1 MSTVKSISERL
12 NSSIKRSG
20 TASLVLSGGSSPIK
34 IFEELSSIDL
44 PWSKVQVTLVDDRL
58 VEADNKDSNQN
69 LILNY
74 FLKSKAKAAQ
84 FFPLTEDLI
93 TKSNFFKT
101 PFDVVLLG
109 MGEDGHF
116 ASLFP
121 DMIDDFDAFNSDA
134 KFKIFKTES
143 QGNPFL
149 PRITMNLSLIL
160 NSEMIVLLVK
170 GKSKL
175 KVLDEAINNNKLP
188 IHYLLKNRKE
198 NFLIEKIIQRRH
210 QKIIEVTKRIA
221 KRSLSSRQKYLNN
234 ITSMEQNNDTDR
246 NFVSCSNMAH
256 AAAAAPSD
264 EKNSILMNTK
274 PNIGIVSSYNDM
286 LSAHKPLEHFP
297 KVIKAAA
304 TQFGAT
310 AQMAGMVPAMC
321 DGVTQGRPGMELSL
335 MSRDV
340 IAMSTAVSLSHGV
353 YDAALCLG
361 VCDKI
366 VPGLLIGTLSFG
378 YLPVIFVPAGPMST
392 GITNEEKNLVRKA
405 FAKGDATREE
415 LLKAEISAYHG
426 EGTCTFFGTAN
437 SNQMLMEIM
446 GLHIPGSA
454 FVHPHSDLRNAYNI
468 VATEQAISI
477 SRKGADIRPIGKI
490 IDERSFVNAIVG
502 LHATGGSTN
511 HTLHLPAMAAAAGI
525 KLLWEDFSDLSEV
538 TPLLARVYPNGN
550 ADVNQFHAAGGMS
563 FVIGE
568 LLDAGLLDGTA
579 RTVWGDNLFDYIS
592 EPTLKNSKLVWNK
605 SKSKSF
611 DSNILKSTKD
621 PHQKNGGLKMLK
633 GNIGRGVIKISAVN
647 IDQQKIKA
655 PAMVFDNQIDVKEAY
670 DKGLLNRDVV
680 IVVRFQGPKAN
691 GMPELH
697 ALTPILSNIQD
708 LGFKVALLTDGRMSG
723 ASGKV
728 PAAIHITP
736 EAMDNGVIGKIK
748 DGDEIEIDA
757 ISGHISLNENYK
769 DRALNFPNDR
779 NDQSSF
785 GRNLFSLLR
794 QNATNAENGAGLNL
808 IDTH

>member
-1 MSTVKSISERL
+1 M
-12 NSSIKRSG
+12 
-20 TASLVLSGGSSPIK
+20 
-34 IFEELSSIDL
+34 
-44 PWSKVQVTLVDDRL
+44 
-58 VEADNKDSNQN
+58 
-69 LILNY
+69 
-74 FLKSKAKAAQ
+74 
-84 FFPLTEDLI
+84 
-93 TKSNFFKT
+93 
-101 PFDVVLLG
+101 
-109 MGEDGHF
+109 
-116 ASLFP
+116 
-121 DMIDDFDAFNSDA
+121 
-134 KFKIFKTES
+134 
-143 QGNPFL
+143 
-149 PRITMNLSLIL
+149 
-160 NSEMIVLLVK
+160 
-170 GKSKL
+170 SKL
-175 KVLDEAINNNKLP
+175 
-188 IHYLLKNRKE
+188 
-198 NFLIEKIIQRRH
+198 H

-366 VPGLLIGTLSFG
+366 VPGLLIGALSFG
-378 YLPVIFVPAGPMST
+378 HLPVIFVPAGPMST

-477 SRKGADIRPIGKI
+477 SRKGTDIRPIGKI

-605 SKSKSF
+605 SKSESF

-757 ISGHISLNENYK
+757 ISGHINLNENYA
-769 DRALNFPNDR
+769 DRALKFPNDR

>member
-1 MSTVKSISERL
+1 M
-12 NSSIKRSG
+12 
-20 TASLVLSGGSSPIK
+20 
-34 IFEELSSIDL
+34 
-44 PWSKVQVTLVDDRL
+44 
-58 VEADNKDSNQN
+58 
-69 LILNY
+69 
-74 FLKSKAKAAQ
+74 
-84 FFPLTEDLI
+84 
-93 TKSNFFKT
+93 
-101 PFDVVLLG
+101 
-109 MGEDGHF
+109 
-116 ASLFP
+116 
-121 DMIDDFDAFNSDA
+121 
-134 KFKIFKTES
+134 
-143 QGNPFL
+143 
-149 PRITMNLSLIL
+149 
-160 NSEMIVLLVK
+160 
-170 GKSKL
+170 SKL
-175 KVLDEAINNNKLP
+175 
-188 IHYLLKNRKE
+188 
-198 NFLIEKIIQRRH
+198 H

-234 ITSMEQNNDTDR
+234 IISMEQDNDTNR

-256 AAAAAPSD
+256 AAAAAPSN

-366 VPGLLIGTLSFG
+366 VPGLLIGALSFG
-378 YLPVIFVPAGPMST
+378 HLPVIFVPAGPMST

-592 EPTLKNSKLVWNK
+592 EPTLKNSKLIWNK
-605 SKSKSF
+605 SRSKSF

-670 DKGLLNRDVV
+670 DRGLLNRDVV

-757 ISGHISLNENYK
+757 ISGHINLNENYAE
-769 DRALNFPNDR
+769 RALKFPNDR

>member
-1 MSTVKSISERL
+1 M
-12 NSSIKRSG
+12 
-20 TASLVLSGGSSPIK
+20 
-34 IFEELSSIDL
+34 EENID
-44 PWSKVQVTLVDDRL
+44 TNR
-58 VEADNKDSNQN
+58 N
-69 LILNY
+69 
-74 FLKSKAKAAQ
+74 
-84 FFPLTEDLI
+84 
-93 TKSNFFKT
+93 
-101 PFDVVLLG
+101 
-109 MGEDGHF
+109 
-116 ASLFP
+116 
-121 DMIDDFDAFNSDA
+121 
-134 KFKIFKTES
+134 
-143 QGNPFL
+143 
-149 PRITMNLSLIL
+149 
-160 NSEMIVLLVK
+160 
-170 GKSKL
+170 
-175 KVLDEAINNNKLP
+175 AI
-188 IHYLLKNRKE
+188 
-198 NFLIEKIIQRRH
+198 
-210 QKIIEVTKRIA
+210 
-221 KRSLSSRQKYLNN
+221 
-234 ITSMEQNNDTDR
+234 
-246 NFVSCSNMAH
+246 SCSNMAH
-256 AAAAAPSD
+256 AAAAAPSSD
-264 EKNSILMNTK
+264 KASILMNSK

-304 TQFGAT
+304 NQFGAT
-310 AQMAGMVPAMC
+310 AQVAGIVPAMC

-366 VPGLLIGTLSFG
+366 VPGLLIGSLSFG
-378 YLPVIFVPAGPMST
+378 HLPVIFVPAGPMST
-392 GITNEEKNLVRKA
+392 GISNEKKNLVRKA
-405 FAKGDATREE
+405 FAKGEATREE
-415 LLKAEISAYHG
+415 LLKAETLAYHG

-437 SNQMLMEIM
+437 SNQMLMEVL

-468 VATEQAISI
+468 VATEQAILI
-477 SRKGADIRPIGKI
+477 SRKGNDIRPIGKI

-525 KLLWEDFSDLSEV
+525 KLLWEDFSDLSEI
-538 TPLLARVYPNGN
+538 TPLLARVYPNGK

-563 FVIGE
+563 FIIGE

-579 RTVWGDNLFDYIS
+579 KTVWGENLFDYVS
-592 EPTLKNSKLVWNK
+592 EANLKNSQLTWSK
-605 SKSKSF
+605 SKPKSF
-611 DSNILKSTKD
+611 DSSILKSVED

-633 GNIGRGVIKISAVN
+633 GNIGKGVIKISAVS

-655 PAMVFDNQIDVKEAY
+655 PAMVFDNQNNVKEAY
-670 DKGLLNRDVV
+670 DKGLLNKDVI

-708 LGFKVALLTDGRMSG
+708 LGFKVGLLTDGRMSG

-736 EAMDNGVIGKIK
+736 EAMDKGVIGLIEN
-748 DGDEIEIDA
+748 GDEIEIDA
-757 ISGHISLNENYK
+757 ISGFININENFSNRK
-769 DRALNFPNDR
+769 LVLPNDQ
-779 NDQSSF
+779 NDQKNF

-794 QNATNAENGAGLNL
+794 QNATDAENGAGLDL
-808 IDTH
+808 INTH

>member
-1 MSTVKSISERL
+1 M
-12 NSSIKRSG
+12 
-20 TASLVLSGGSSPIK
+20 
-34 IFEELSSIDL
+34 
-44 PWSKVQVTLVDDRL
+44 
-58 VEADNKDSNQN
+58 
-69 LILNY
+69 
-74 FLKSKAKAAQ
+74 
-84 FFPLTEDLI
+84 
-93 TKSNFFKT
+93 
-101 PFDVVLLG
+101 
-109 MGEDGHF
+109 
-116 ASLFP
+116 
-121 DMIDDFDAFNSDA
+121 
-134 KFKIFKTES
+134 
-143 QGNPFL
+143 
-149 PRITMNLSLIL
+149 
-160 NSEMIVLLVK
+160 
-170 GKSKL
+170 SKL
-175 KVLDEAINNNKLP
+175 
-188 IHYLLKNRKE
+188 
-198 NFLIEKIIQRRH
+198 H

-221 KRSLSSRQKYLNN
+221 KRSLISRQKYLNN

-366 VPGLLIGTLSFG
+366 VPGLLIGALSFG
-378 YLPVIFVPAGPMST
+378 HLPVIFVPAGPMST

-477 SRKGADIRPIGKI
+477 SRKGTDIRPIGKI

-592 EPTLKNSKLVWNK
+592 EPTLKNSKLIWNK
-605 SKSKSF
+605 SRSKSF

-757 ISGHISLNENYK
+757 ISGHINLNENYAE
-769 DRALNFPNDR
+769 RALKFPNDR

>member
-1 MSTVKSISERL
+1 MS
-12 NSSIKRSG
+12 
-20 TASLVLSGGSSPIK
+20 
-34 IFEELSSIDL
+34 
-44 PWSKVQVTLVDDRL
+44 
-58 VEADNKDSNQN
+58 N
-69 LILNY
+69 LH
-74 FLKSKAKAAQ
+74 
-84 FFPLTEDLI
+84 P
-93 TKSNFFKT
+93 
-101 PFDVVLLG
+101 
-109 MGEDGHF
+109 
-116 ASLFP
+116 
-121 DMIDDFDAFNSDA
+121 
-134 KFKIFKTES
+134 
-143 QGNPFL
+143 
-149 PRITMNLSLIL
+149 
-160 NSEMIVLLVK
+160 
-170 GKSKL
+170 
-175 KVLDEAINNNKLP
+175 
-188 IHYLLKNRKE
+188 
-198 NFLIEKIIQRRH
+198 
-210 QKIIEVTKRIA
+210 KIIEVTKRIA

-234 ITSMEQNNDTDR
+234 ITSMEHDNDTDR

-286 LSAHKPLEHFP
+286 LSAHKPFEHFP

-310 AQMAGMVPAMC
+310 AQIAGMVPAMC

-366 VPGLLIGTLSFG
+366 VPGLLIGALSFG
-378 YLPVIFVPAGPMST
+378 HLPVIFVPAGPMST

-454 FVHPHSDLRNAYNI
+454 FVHPHSDLRNAYNV

-477 SRKGADIRPIGKI
+477 SRKGKDIRPIGKI

-525 KLLWEDFSDLSEV
+525 KLLWEDFSDLSEI

-647 IDQQKIKA
+647 MDQQKIKA

-757 ISGHISLNENYK
+757 VSGYINLNENYE
-769 DRALNFPNDR
+769 DRASKFPNDR
-779 NDQSSF
+779 NDQRSF

>member
-1 MSTVKSISERL
+1 M
-12 NSSIKRSG
+12 
-20 TASLVLSGGSSPIK
+20 
-34 IFEELSSIDL
+34 
-44 PWSKVQVTLVDDRL
+44 
-58 VEADNKDSNQN
+58 
-69 LILNY
+69 
-74 FLKSKAKAAQ
+74 
-84 FFPLTEDLI
+84 
-93 TKSNFFKT
+93 
-101 PFDVVLLG
+101 
-109 MGEDGHF
+109 
-116 ASLFP
+116 
-121 DMIDDFDAFNSDA
+121 
-134 KFKIFKTES
+134 
-143 QGNPFL
+143 
-149 PRITMNLSLIL
+149 
-160 NSEMIVLLVK
+160 
-170 GKSKL
+170 SKL
-175 KVLDEAINNNKLP
+175 
-188 IHYLLKNRKE
+188 
-198 NFLIEKIIQRRH
+198 H

-264 EKNSILMNTK
+264 EKTSILMNTK

-757 ISGHISLNENYK
+757 ISGHINLNENYA
-769 DRALNFPNDR
+769 DRALKFPKDR

>member
-1 MSTVKSISERL
+1 MS
-12 NSSIKRSG
+12 
-20 TASLVLSGGSSPIK
+20 
-34 IFEELSSIDL
+34 
-44 PWSKVQVTLVDDRL
+44 
-58 VEADNKDSNQN
+58 N
-69 LILNY
+69 LH
-74 FLKSKAKAAQ
+74 
-84 FFPLTEDLI
+84 P
-93 TKSNFFKT
+93 
-101 PFDVVLLG
+101 
-109 MGEDGHF
+109 
-116 ASLFP
+116 
-121 DMIDDFDAFNSDA
+121 
-134 KFKIFKTES
+134 
-143 QGNPFL
+143 
-149 PRITMNLSLIL
+149 
-160 NSEMIVLLVK
+160 
-170 GKSKL
+170 
-175 KVLDEAINNNKLP
+175 
-188 IHYLLKNRKE
+188 
-198 NFLIEKIIQRRH
+198 
-210 QKIIEVTKRIA
+210 KIIEVTKRIA

-234 ITSMEQNNDTDR
+234 ITSMEHDNDTDR

-286 LSAHKPLEHFP
+286 LSAHKPLEHFS

-310 AQMAGMVPAMC
+310 AQIAGMVPAMC

-366 VPGLLIGTLSFG
+366 VPGLLIGALSFG
-378 YLPVIFVPAGPMST
+378 HLPVIFVPAGPMST

-454 FVHPHSDLRNAYNI
+454 FVHPHSDLRNAYNV
-468 VATEQAISI
+468 VATKQALSI
-477 SRKGADIRPIGKI
+477 SRKGKDIRPIGKI

-525 KLLWEDFSDLSEV
+525 KLLWEDFSDLSEI

-633 GNIGRGVIKISAVN
+633 GNIGRGVIKISAVKM
-647 IDQQKIKA
+647 DQQKIKA

-736 EAMDNGVIGKIK
+736 EAMDNGVIRKIK

-757 ISGHISLNENYK
+757 VSGHINLNENYE
-769 DRALNFPNDR
+769 DRASKFPNDR
-779 NDQSSF
+779 NDQRSF

>member
-1 MSTVKSISERL
+1 M
-12 NSSIKRSG
+12 
-20 TASLVLSGGSSPIK
+20 
-34 IFEELSSIDL
+34 
-44 PWSKVQVTLVDDRL
+44 
-58 VEADNKDSNQN
+58 
-69 LILNY
+69 
-74 FLKSKAKAAQ
+74 
-84 FFPLTEDLI
+84 
-93 TKSNFFKT
+93 
-101 PFDVVLLG
+101 
-109 MGEDGHF
+109 
-116 ASLFP
+116 
-121 DMIDDFDAFNSDA
+121 
-134 KFKIFKTES
+134 
-143 QGNPFL
+143 
-149 PRITMNLSLIL
+149 
-160 NSEMIVLLVK
+160 
-170 GKSKL
+170 
-175 KVLDEAINNNKLP
+175 NKL
-188 IHYLLKNRKE
+188 
-198 NFLIEKIIQRRH
+198 H
-210 QKIIEVTKRIA
+210 QKIIEVTNRIA
-221 KRSLSSRQKYLNN
+221 KRSLISRQKYLNN
-234 ITSMEQNNDTDR
+234 ITSMEQDNDTDR

-477 SRKGADIRPIGKI
+477 SRKGVDIRPIGKI

-605 SKSKSF
+605 SKSESF

-757 ISGHISLNENYK
+757 ISGHINLNENYA
-769 DRALNFPNDR
+769 DRALKFPNNR
-779 NDQSSF
+779 NEQSSF

>member
-1 MSTVKSISERL
+1 MR
-12 NSSIKRSG
+12 
-20 TASLVLSGGSSPIK
+20 
-34 IFEELSSIDL
+34 
-44 PWSKVQVTLVDDRL
+44 
-58 VEADNKDSNQN
+58 
-69 LILNY
+69 
-74 FLKSKAKAAQ
+74 
-84 FFPLTEDLI
+84 
-93 TKSNFFKT
+93 
-101 PFDVVLLG
+101 
-109 MGEDGHF
+109 
-116 ASLFP
+116 
-121 DMIDDFDAFNSDA
+121 
-134 KFKIFKTES
+134 
-143 QGNPFL
+143 
-149 PRITMNLSLIL
+149 
-160 NSEMIVLLVK
+160 
-170 GKSKL
+170 KL
-175 KVLDEAINNNKLP
+175 HP
-188 IHYLLKNRKE
+188 
-198 NFLIEKIIQRRH
+198 
-210 QKIIEVTKRIA
+210 KIIEVTKRIA

-321 DGVTQGRPGMELSL
+321 DGITQGRPGMELSL

-477 SRKGADIRPIGKI
+477 SRKGEDIRPIGKI

-579 RTVWGDNLFDYIS
+579 RTVWGYNLFDYIS
-592 EPTLKNSKLVWNK
+592 EPTLKNSKLIWNK

-757 ISGHISLNENYK
+757 ISGHINLNENYAE
-769 DRALNFPNDR
+769 RALKFPNDR

>member
-1 MSTVKSISERL
+1 MSKLHSRIIEITKRISERSI
-12 NSSIKRSG
+12 NSR
-20 TASLVLSGGSSPIK
+20 
-34 IFEELSSIDL
+34 
-44 PWSKVQVTLVDDRL
+44 
-58 VEADNKDSNQN
+58 N
-69 LILNY
+69 
-74 FLKSKAKAAQ
+74 
-84 FFPLTEDLI
+84 
-93 TKSNFFKT
+93 
-101 PFDVVLLG
+101 
-109 MGEDGHF
+109 
-116 ASLFP
+116 
-121 DMIDDFDAFNSDA
+121 
-134 KFKIFKTES
+134 
-143 QGNPFL
+143 
-149 PRITMNLSLIL
+149 
-160 NSEMIVLLVK
+160 
-170 GKSKL
+170 
-175 KVLDEAINNNKLP
+175 
-188 IHYLLKNRKE
+188 
-198 NFLIEKIIQRRH
+198 
-210 QKIIEVTKRIA
+210 
-221 KRSLSSRQKYLNN
+221 KYLRN
-234 ITSMEQNNDTDR
+234 IVSMEENIDTNR
-246 NFVSCSNMAH
+246 NAISCSNMAH
-256 AAAAAPSD
+256 AVAAAPSSD
-264 EKNSILMNTK
+264 KASILMNSK

-304 TQFGAT
+304 THFGAT
-310 AQMAGMVPAMC
+310 AQVAGIVPAMC

-366 VPGLLIGTLSFG
+366 VPGLLIGSLSFG
-378 YLPVIFVPAGPMST
+378 HLPVIFVPAGPMST
-392 GITNEEKNLVRKA
+392 GIPNEKKNLVRKA

-468 VATEQAISI
+468 VATEQAILI
-477 SRKGADIRPIGKI
+477 SRKGNDIRPIGKI

-525 KLLWEDFSDLSEV
+525 RLLWEDFSDLSEI
-538 TPLLARVYPNGN
+538 TPLLARVYPNGK

-563 FVIGE
+563 FIIGE

-579 RTVWGDNLFDYIS
+579 KTVWGENLFDYVS
-592 EPTLKNSKLVWNK
+592 EATLKNSQLIWTK
-605 SKSKSF
+605 SKPKSF
-611 DSNILKSTKD
+611 DSSILKTVAD

-633 GNIGRGVIKISAVN
+633 GNIGKGVIKISAVS

-655 PAMVFDNQIDVKEAY
+655 PAMVFDNQNEVKEAY
-670 DKGLLNRDVV
+670 DKGLLNRDVI

-708 LGFKVALLTDGRMSG
+708 LGFKVGLLTDGRMSG

-736 EAMDNGVIGKIK
+736 EAMDKGVIGQIEN
-748 DGDEIEIDA
+748 GDEIEIDA
-757 ISGHISLNENYK
+757 ISGSINLNENFSNRK
-769 DRALNFPNDR
+769 LALPNDQ
-779 NDQSSF
+779 NDQKNF

-794 QNATNAENGAGLNL
+794 QNASDAENGAGLDL
-808 IDTH
+808 INTH

>member
-1 MSTVKSISERL
+1 MSKLHSRIIEITKRISERSI
-12 NSSIKRSG
+12 NSR
-20 TASLVLSGGSSPIK
+20 
-34 IFEELSSIDL
+34 
-44 PWSKVQVTLVDDRL
+44 
-58 VEADNKDSNQN
+58 N
-69 LILNY
+69 
-74 FLKSKAKAAQ
+74 
-84 FFPLTEDLI
+84 
-93 TKSNFFKT
+93 
-101 PFDVVLLG
+101 
-109 MGEDGHF
+109 
-116 ASLFP
+116 
-121 DMIDDFDAFNSDA
+121 
-134 KFKIFKTES
+134 
-143 QGNPFL
+143 
-149 PRITMNLSLIL
+149 
-160 NSEMIVLLVK
+160 
-170 GKSKL
+170 
-175 KVLDEAINNNKLP
+175 
-188 IHYLLKNRKE
+188 
-198 NFLIEKIIQRRH
+198 
-210 QKIIEVTKRIA
+210 
-221 KRSLSSRQKYLNN
+221 KYLRN
-234 ITSMEQNNDTDR
+234 IISMEENIDTNR
-246 NFVSCSNMAH
+246 NAISCSNMAH
-256 AAAAAPSD
+256 AVAAAPSSD
-264 EKNSILMNTK
+264 KASILMNSK

-304 TQFGAT
+304 THFGAT
-310 AQMAGMVPAMC
+310 AQVAGIVPAMC

-366 VPGLLIGTLSFG
+366 VPGLLIGSLSFG
-378 YLPVIFVPAGPMST
+378 HLPVIFVPAGPMST
-392 GITNEEKNLVRKA
+392 GITNEKKNLVRKA

-415 LLKAEISAYHG
+415 LLKAETSAYHG

-468 VATEQAISI
+468 VATEQAILI
-477 SRKGADIRPIGKI
+477 SRKGNDIRPIGKI

-525 KLLWEDFSDLSEV
+525 RLLWEDFSDLSEI
-538 TPLLARVYPNGN
+538 TPLLARVYPNGK

-563 FVIGE
+563 FIIGE

-579 RTVWGDNLFDYIS
+579 KTVWGENLFDYVS
-592 EPTLKNSKLVWNK
+592 EATLKNSQLIWTK
-605 SKSKSF
+605 SKPKSF
-611 DSNILKSTKD
+611 DSSILKTVAD

-633 GNIGRGVIKISAVN
+633 GNIGKGVIKISAVS

-655 PAMVFDNQIDVKEAY
+655 PAMVFDNQNEVKEAY
-670 DKGLLNRDVV
+670 DKGLLNRDVI

-708 LGFKVALLTDGRMSG
+708 LGFKVGLLTDGRMSG

-736 EAMDNGVIGKIK
+736 EAMDKGVIGQIEN
-748 DGDEIEIDA
+748 GDEIEIDA
-757 ISGHISLNENYK
+757 ISGSINLNENFSNRK
-769 DRALNFPNDR
+769 LALPNDQ
-779 NDQSSF
+779 NDQKNF

-794 QNATNAENGAGLNL
+794 QNASDAENGAGLDL
-808 IDTH
+808 INTH

>member
-1 MSTVKSISERL
+1 M
-12 NSSIKRSG
+12 
-20 TASLVLSGGSSPIK
+20 
-34 IFEELSSIDL
+34 
-44 PWSKVQVTLVDDRL
+44 
-58 VEADNKDSNQN
+58 
-69 LILNY
+69 
-74 FLKSKAKAAQ
+74 
-84 FFPLTEDLI
+84 
-93 TKSNFFKT
+93 
-101 PFDVVLLG
+101 
-109 MGEDGHF
+109 
-116 ASLFP
+116 
-121 DMIDDFDAFNSDA
+121 
-134 KFKIFKTES
+134 
-143 QGNPFL
+143 
-149 PRITMNLSLIL
+149 
-160 NSEMIVLLVK
+160 
-170 GKSKL
+170 SKL
-175 KVLDEAINNNKLP
+175 
-188 IHYLLKNRKE
+188 HSR
-198 NFLIEKIIQRRH
+198 
-210 QKIIEVTKRIA
+210 IIEITKRISQ
-221 KRSLSSRQKYLNN
+221 RSINSRNKYLRN
-234 ITSMEQNNDTDR
+234 IVSMEENIDTNR
-246 NFVSCSNMAH
+246 NAISCSNMAH
-256 AAAAAPSD
+256 AVAAAPSSD
-264 EKNSILMNTK
+264 KASILMNSK

-304 TQFGAT
+304 THFGAT
-310 AQMAGMVPAMC
+310 AQVAGIVPAMC

-366 VPGLLIGTLSFG
+366 VPGLLIGSLSFG
-378 YLPVIFVPAGPMST
+378 HLPVIFVPAGPMST
-392 GITNEEKNLVRKA
+392 GITNEKKNLVRKA

-415 LLKAEISAYHG
+415 LLKAETSAYHG

-468 VATEQAISI
+468 VATEQAILI
-477 SRKGADIRPIGKI
+477 SRKGNDIRPIGKI

-525 KLLWEDFSDLSEV
+525 RLLWEDFSDLSEI
-538 TPLLARVYPNGN
+538 TPLLARVYPNGK

-563 FVIGE
+563 FIIGE

-579 RTVWGDNLFDYIS
+579 KTVWGENLFDYVS
-592 EPTLKNSKLVWNK
+592 EATLKNSQLIWTK
-605 SKSKSF
+605 SKPKSF
-611 DSNILKSTKD
+611 DSSILKTVAD

-633 GNIGRGVIKISAVN
+633 GNIGKGVIKISAVS

-655 PAMVFDNQIDVKEAY
+655 PAMVFDNQNEVKEAY
-670 DKGLLNRDVV
+670 DKGLLNRDVI

-708 LGFKVALLTDGRMSG
+708 LGFKVGLLTDGRMSG

-736 EAMDNGVIGKIK
+736 EAMDKGVIGQIEN
-748 DGDEIEIDA
+748 GDEIEIDA
-757 ISGHISLNENYK
+757 ISGSINLNENFSNRK
-769 DRALNFPNDR
+769 LALPNDQ
-779 NDQSSF
+779 NDQKNF

-794 QNATNAENGAGLNL
+794 QNASDAENGAGLDL
-808 IDTH
+808 INTH

>member
-1 MSTVKSISERL
+1 M
-12 NSSIKRSG
+12 
-20 TASLVLSGGSSPIK
+20 
-34 IFEELSSIDL
+34 
-44 PWSKVQVTLVDDRL
+44 
-58 VEADNKDSNQN
+58 
-69 LILNY
+69 
-74 FLKSKAKAAQ
+74 
-84 FFPLTEDLI
+84 
-93 TKSNFFKT
+93 
-101 PFDVVLLG
+101 
-109 MGEDGHF
+109 
-116 ASLFP
+116 
-121 DMIDDFDAFNSDA
+121 
-134 KFKIFKTES
+134 
-143 QGNPFL
+143 
-149 PRITMNLSLIL
+149 
-160 NSEMIVLLVK
+160 
-170 GKSKL
+170 SKL
-175 KVLDEAINNNKLP
+175 
-188 IHYLLKNRKE
+188 
-198 NFLIEKIIQRRH
+198 H

-264 EKNSILMNTK
+264 EKTSILMNTK

-366 VPGLLIGTLSFG
+366 VPGLLIGALSFG
-378 YLPVIFVPAGPMST
+378 HLPVIFVPAGPMST

-592 EPTLKNSKLVWNK
+592 EPTLKNSKLIWNK
-605 SKSKSF
+605 SRSKSF

-670 DKGLLNRDVV
+670 DRGLLNRDVV

-757 ISGHISLNENYK
+757 ISGHINLNENYA
-769 DRALNFPNDR
+769 DRALKFPNDR

>member
-1 MSTVKSISERL
+1 M
-12 NSSIKRSG
+12 
-20 TASLVLSGGSSPIK
+20 
-34 IFEELSSIDL
+34 
-44 PWSKVQVTLVDDRL
+44 
-58 VEADNKDSNQN
+58 
-69 LILNY
+69 
-74 FLKSKAKAAQ
+74 
-84 FFPLTEDLI
+84 
-93 TKSNFFKT
+93 
-101 PFDVVLLG
+101 
-109 MGEDGHF
+109 
-116 ASLFP
+116 
-121 DMIDDFDAFNSDA
+121 
-134 KFKIFKTES
+134 
-143 QGNPFL
+143 
-149 PRITMNLSLIL
+149 
-160 NSEMIVLLVK
+160 
-170 GKSKL
+170 SKL
-175 KVLDEAINNNKLP
+175 
-188 IHYLLKNRKE
+188 
-198 NFLIEKIIQRRH
+198 H
-210 QKIIEVTKRIA
+210 QKIIEVTKRIG

-264 EKNSILMNTK
+264 EKTSILMNTK

-310 AQMAGMVPAMC
+310 AQMAGMVHAMC
-321 DGVTQGRPGMELSL
+321 DGVTQGRSGMELSL

-366 VPGLLIGTLSFG
+366 VPGLLIGALSFG
-378 YLPVIFVPAGPMST
+378 HLPVIFVPAGPMST

-405 FAKGDATREE
+405 FAKGDATREQ

-670 DKGLLNRDVV
+670 DRGLLNRDVV

-757 ISGHISLNENYK
+757 IYGHINLNENYA
-769 DRALNFPNDR
+769 DRALKFPNDR

>member
-1 MSTVKSISERL
+1 M
-12 NSSIKRSG
+12 N
-20 TASLVLSGGSSPIK
+20 
-34 IFEELSSIDL
+34 
-44 PWSKVQVTLVDDRL
+44 
-58 VEADNKDSNQN
+58 N
-69 LILNY
+69 LH
-74 FLKSKAKAAQ
+74 
-84 FFPLTEDLI
+84 P
-93 TKSNFFKT
+93 
-101 PFDVVLLG
+101 
-109 MGEDGHF
+109 
-116 ASLFP
+116 
-121 DMIDDFDAFNSDA
+121 
-134 KFKIFKTES
+134 
-143 QGNPFL
+143 
-149 PRITMNLSLIL
+149 
-160 NSEMIVLLVK
+160 
-170 GKSKL
+170 
-175 KVLDEAINNNKLP
+175 
-188 IHYLLKNRKE
+188 
-198 NFLIEKIIQRRH
+198 
-210 QKIIEVTKRIA
+210 KIIEVTKRIA

-234 ITSMEQNNDTDR
+234 ITSMEHDNDTDR

-310 AQMAGMVPAMC
+310 AQIAGMVPAMC

-366 VPGLLIGTLSFG
+366 VPGLLIGALSFG
-378 YLPVIFVPAGPMST
+378 HLPVIFVPAGPMST

-454 FVHPHSDLRNAYNI
+454 FVHPHSDLRNAYNV
-468 VATEQAISI
+468 VATKQALSI
-477 SRKGADIRPIGKI
+477 SRKGKDIRPIGKI

-525 KLLWEDFSDLSEV
+525 KLLWEDFSDLSEI

-633 GNIGRGVIKISAVN
+633 GNIGRGVIKISAVKM
-647 IDQQKIKA
+647 DQQKIKA

-757 ISGHISLNENYK
+757 VSGYINLNENYE
-769 DRALNFPNDR
+769 DRASKFPNDR
-779 NDQSSF
+779 NDQRSF

>member
-1 MSTVKSISERL
+1 MS
-12 NSSIKRSG
+12 
-20 TASLVLSGGSSPIK
+20 
-34 IFEELSSIDL
+34 
-44 PWSKVQVTLVDDRL
+44 
-58 VEADNKDSNQN
+58 N
-69 LILNY
+69 LH
-74 FLKSKAKAAQ
+74 
-84 FFPLTEDLI
+84 P
-93 TKSNFFKT
+93 
-101 PFDVVLLG
+101 
-109 MGEDGHF
+109 
-116 ASLFP
+116 
-121 DMIDDFDAFNSDA
+121 
-134 KFKIFKTES
+134 
-143 QGNPFL
+143 
-149 PRITMNLSLIL
+149 
-160 NSEMIVLLVK
+160 
-170 GKSKL
+170 
-175 KVLDEAINNNKLP
+175 
-188 IHYLLKNRKE
+188 
-198 NFLIEKIIQRRH
+198 
-210 QKIIEVTKRIA
+210 KIIEVTKRIA

-234 ITSMEQNNDTDR
+234 ITSMEHDNDTDR

-310 AQMAGMVPAMC
+310 AQIAGMVPAMC

-366 VPGLLIGTLSFG
+366 VPGLLIGALSFG
-378 YLPVIFVPAGPMST
+378 HLPVIFVPAGPMST

-454 FVHPHSDLRNAYNI
+454 FVHPHSDLRNAYNV

-477 SRKGADIRPIGKI
+477 SRKGKDIRPIGKI

-525 KLLWEDFSDLSEV
+525 KLLWEDFSDLSEI

-647 IDQQKIKA
+647 MDQQKIKA

-757 ISGHISLNENYK
+757 VSGHINLNENYE
-769 DRALNFPNDR
+769 DRASKFPNDR